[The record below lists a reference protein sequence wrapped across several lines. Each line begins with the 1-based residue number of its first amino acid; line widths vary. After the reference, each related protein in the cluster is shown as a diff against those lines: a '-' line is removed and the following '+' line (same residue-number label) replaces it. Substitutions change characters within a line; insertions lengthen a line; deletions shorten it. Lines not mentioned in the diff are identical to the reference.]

1 MLLVRARA
9 FLWASALLA
18 GLAAAPAVAYAQDD
32 DPASQFTPAQEDAI
46 RQLVRDYL
54 MEHPEVLIEAAQAY
68 RVRQQ
73 ELQEQQARQTL
84 VSKREELER
93 DPDSPVIGNPDG
105 DVVIVEFFD
114 YRCPYCIRVAEG
126 LRETVEDDGN
136 IRLVMKEFPILGPES
151 VVAARM
157 ALAAEKQGQYE
168 ELHFALM
175 TVSGGLTEDKAFEIA
190 DDLGLDMD
198 QLRRD
203 MEDPKI
209 DDMLARNYAL
219 AQALQI
225 NGTPAFVI
233 GDEVVR
239 GAIDMRA
246 LRQIVGQT
254 RANSS

>member
-9 FLWASALLA
+9 LLWVSVLLA
-18 GLAAAPAVAYAQDD
+18 GLVAMPAVAQDD
-32 DPASQFTPAQEDAI
+32 QASDFTPAQEDAI

-54 MEHPEVLIEAAQAY
+54 MENPEVLIEAAQAY

-73 ELQEQQARQTL
+73 ELQVQQARDAL
-84 VSKREELER
+84 VNKREELDR
-93 DPDSPVIGNPDG
+93 DPDSPVIGNPEG

-114 YRCPYCIRVAEG
+114 YRCPYCVRVAEDV
-126 LRETVEDDGN
+126 REAVEDDGN

-157 ALAAEKQGQYE
+157 ALAAVKQDRYE
-168 ELHFALM
+168 ELHFAFM
-175 TVSGGLTEDKAFEIA
+175 SSSGKLTEDKAYKIA
-190 DDLGLDMD
+190 ENLGLDMD

-203 MEDPKI
+203 MEDPEI
-209 DDMLARNYAL
+209 DDMLERNYAL
-219 AQALQI
+219 AQSLQI

-246 LRQIVGQT
+246 LRQIVGLA

>member
-1 MLLVRARA
+1 MLLVRTRA
-9 FLWASALLA
+9 LLWVSALLA
-18 GLAAAPAVAYAQDD
+18 GLVTAPVSAQDD
-32 DPASQFTPAQEDAI
+32 QASQFTPAQEDAI

-54 MEHPEVLIEAAQAY
+54 LENPEVLIEAAQAY

-73 ELQEQQARQTL
+73 ELQAQQARETL
-84 VSKREELER
+84 VSKREELDR

-114 YRCPYCIRVAEG
+114 YRCPYCIRVAEDV
-126 LRETVEDDGN
+126 RETVEDDGN

-157 ALAAEKQGQYE
+157 ALAAVKQDRYE
-168 ELHFALM
+168 DLHFAFM
-175 TVSGGLTEDKAFEIA
+175 SASGPLTEDKAFKIA
-190 DDLGLDMD
+190 EDLDLDLD

-203 MEDPKI
+203 MEDPEI

-246 LRQIVGQT
+246 LRQIVGHA